1 MDRIII
7 YKDINKL
14 FIIFSVQLVYKS
26 NQEKDPF
33 SPYVLSQLVLFGLFI
48 VIFIVLPF
56 SVSDAVAQNEFITD
70 SEAASY
76 FSNPSSF
83 VNKKVNF
90 TGQILTV
97 PTPDGSGKFMLQMYQ
112 GGDDNRNTIVSSLSP
127 IQFVENECIRVIG
140 TSQSIIEYQNAF
152 GAKLTSASIIADSI
166 QKVDCAQFLEPAVKV
181 INVGQTME
189 RDGAIMSLDKI
200 EFSDSNTRAYL
211 TLENIDSLEDLVFN
225 EYNSRAIQGKTQY
238 LVINNYDTNYPKIAS
253 VIPSG
258 VEEKGVV
265 LFEPLDLAQDTA
277 QFTFDT
283 TQGFDNIR
291 FDFEI
296 VLYPD
301 RYLRQIDLLGGLD
314 STDPFTWIKIGN
326 IYFDVGNYT
335 EALRYYDKVLKEYPE
350 TPEVLWNK
358 VDTLIITGNETGAQY
373 YYAKA
378 IALDPNLREA
388 SDPGK
393 LKYKIEG

>member
-1 MDRIII
+1 
-7 YKDINKL
+7 
-14 FIIFSVQLVYKS
+14 
-26 NQEKDPF
+26 
-33 SPYVLSQLVLFGLFI
+33 
-48 VIFIVLPF
+48 
-56 SVSDAVAQNEFITD
+56 
-70 SEAASY
+70 
-76 FSNPSSF
+76 

-90 TGQILTV
+90 TGQILTI
-97 PTPDGSGKFMLQMYQ
+97 PPPDGSGKFLLQMYQ
-112 GGDDNRNTIVSSLSP
+112 GGDDNRNMIVSSLSP

-140 TSQSIIEYQNAF
+140 ISQPIIEYQNAF

-166 QKVDCAQFLEPAVKV
+166 QKVDCAQFLEPAVKI

-189 RDGAIMSLDKI
+189 SDGAIMSLDKI

-211 TLENIDSLEDLVFN
+211 TVENIDSSEDLVFN

-393 LKYKIEG
+393 LKYKTEG